1 MTLLPTPLVT
11 AAELL
16 AVADD
21 PNLVIL
27 DATVGAQP
35 TDPHI
40 PGAQVADIDG
50 AWSDQSSR
58 FAHTRPQPDQF
69 EAELRRLGINADSHV
84 VVYER
89 AGLFSVARPWWL
101 LKWAG
106 FDAVSVLDGGLAA
119 WEAARGQL
127 TTTPTPARE
136 VGKVEV
142 SIRPEMLIDEDEMVR
157 HMQDGDCRILDAR
170 SKERFDG
177 VAPEPRAGLRAG
189 HIPGAKSL
197 PYTDVQDEDG
207 LRSADKLRRLI
218 APLVDDRPIVT
229 TCGSGVTACVLA
241 LSLNV
246 LGRQDVSVYD
256 GSWSQWGRPDGP
268 PIEK

>member
-16 AVADD
+16 AVTDH

-35 TDPHI
+35 TDSHI

-50 AWSDQSSR
+50 SWSDHSSA
-58 FAHTRPQPDQF
+58 FVHTRPQPEQF
-69 EAELRRLGINADSHV
+69 EAELRRLGINSDSHV

-106 FDAVSVLDGGLAA
+106 FDAVSVLDGGLKA
-119 WEAARGQL
+119 WQEAGGL
-127 TTTPTPARE
+127 VTTTPTAARPT
-136 VGKVEV
+136 GNVEV
-142 SIRPEMLIDEDEMVR
+142 RLRPELLLDEPQVLTHVE
-157 HMQDGDCRILDAR
+157 DGDRTFLDAR
-170 SKERFDG
+170 SRGRFAG
-177 VAPEPRAGLRAG
+177 TEPEPRPGLRGG
-189 HIPGAKSL
+189 HIPGSACL
-197 PYTDVQDEDG
+197 PYTEVQDEAG
-207 LRSADKLRRLI
+207 LLPVEKLRSLLGELTDH
-218 APLVDDRPIVT
+218 RPIVT

-241 LSLNV
+241 LALEV
-246 LGRQDVSVYD
+246 CGRKDVSVYD
-256 GSWSQWGRPDGP
+256 GSWSQWGRLDGP
-268 PIEK
+268 PVE

>member
-16 AVADD
+16 AVADE

-40 PGAQVADIDG
+40 PGAQIADIDG
-50 AWSDQSSR
+50 AWSDHTSN
-58 FAHTRPQPDQF
+58 FVHTRPQPDQF
-69 EAELRRLGINADSHV
+69 EAELRRLGINSDSHV

-119 WEAARGQL
+119 WEAAGGQL
-127 TTTPTPARE
+127 TTAPTAARE
-136 VGKVEV
+136 LGNVEV
-142 SIRPEMLIDEDEMVR
+142 HIRPELLLDEDEVLQ
-157 HMQDGDCRILDAR
+157 HVKDGDCRILDAR

-177 VAPEPRAGLRAG
+177 VAPEPRAGLRGG
-189 HIPGAKSL
+189 HIPGSKSL
-197 PYTDVQDEDG
+197 PYTQVQDDQG
-207 LRSADKLRRLI
+207 LCGPDRLRQLI
-218 APLVDDRPIVT
+218 GPLVDERPVVT

-246 LGRQDVSVYD
+246 LGRHDVAVYD
-256 GSWSQWGRPDGP
+256 GSWSQWGRLDGP
-268 PIEK
+268 PIEP